1 MNQAPTPQ
9 PKAKTHRTGWL
20 VAGAVLLIVAFFTWQ
35 GFRTYERQRMI
46 NDWNRRRIQLRT
58 SRNIPSWF
66 RNLSPIAIQ
75 NDVLWGLFPNNLIK
89 IESYPLYSDSDDR
102 SSILSKAEL
111 RQVMNFRELDHLA
124 LKASPFDD
132 ELFGRLSNLKKLT
145 NLDLGGNMQEVGEH
159 FDALLKCTNLK
170 TLGLRNLKITPKGF
184 KSLKTHPT
192 IETLNLDESE
202 FSDGDFLKL
211 IELKSLKVISIRRT
225 TVSKEAYR
233 SFRKA
238 RPNVYVRI
246 NNTGR
251 ENPSLEYGFLY

>member
-20 VAGAVLLIVAFFTWQ
+20 VAGAVLLIVAFFAWQ
-35 GFRTYERQRMI
+35 RYRTHERYRMI
-46 NDWNRRRIQLRT
+46 NDWTHRGIQVTTRQ
-58 SRNIPSWF
+58 NIPIWF
-66 RNLSPIAIQ
+66 WKLGPSAFQ
-75 NDVLWGLFPNNLIK
+75 NHVLMSLFPTVLTE
-89 IESYPLYSDSDDR
+89 IESYPLHSDSDDT

-111 RQVMNFRELDHLA
+111 LQVMNFGDLRHLA

-132 ELFGRLSNLKKLT
+132 ELFGKISHLKKLT
-145 NLDLGGNMQEVGEH
+145 MFDLGGNMQEVGEH
-159 FDALLKCTNLK
+159 FDALLKCPHLT
-170 TLGLRNLKITPKGF
+170 TLGLRKMKITPNGF
-184 KSLKTHPT
+184 KTLKTHPA

-202 FSDGDFLKL
+202 FSDGDFLEL

-225 TVSKEAYR
+225 KVSKEAYR

-246 NNTGR
+246 NNIGR